1 MDRLELPWHTA
12 KSKIN
17 RSLTSIWSRMDIYEV
32 LKLKTDNFDALLDEN
47 SYITSLKAFISSYK
61 GCM

>member
-17 RSLTSIWSRMDIYEV
+17 RSLTSLWSRMDIYEV
-32 LKLKTDNFDALLDEN
+32 LKLKTDNFDAL
-47 SYITSLKAFISSYK
+47 
-61 GCM
+61 